1 MRERIGPLR
10 VVVTG
15 ASSGLGEA
23 LAREYARRCRQ
34 SGRDLVIG
42 LVARR
47 AAALQSLAAELETGS
62 HIPGRPAAVPGS
74 APGNAATV
82 RAVPMAL
89 DVRDREALAEAAA
102 RFVDAQ
108 GAPDVVIANAGVSVG
123 TLTGEPGDAAQFGE
137 IVATN
142 LCAMQDTFASF
153 LPAMRAA
160 NRGTLVGIASVAG
173 FRGLPGAGA
182 YSASKAGAIA
192 YLESLRV
199 ELHGSPIA
207 VVTIAPGYVRTPM
220 TAGNPY
226 RMPFL
231 IDADA
236 FARRAVDAIERRRR
250 FVVIPW
256 PMGIVGAALRLLPR
270 PLYDTLFARAPRKPR
285 RSAAVES

>member
-1 MRERIGPLR
+1 MKGQGGPLR

-23 LAREYARRCRQ
+23 IAREYARRCMAQ
-34 SGRDLVIG
+34 GRGLVIG
-42 LVARR
+42 IAARR
-47 AAALQSLAAELETGS
+47 AGALDALAAELEAAGPSGPGGGRAGS
-62 HIPGRPAAVPGS
+62 PGAGGPAAL
-74 APGNAATV
+74 
-82 RAVPMAL
+82 RAVPMVL
-89 DVRDREALAEAAA
+89 DVRERGALGAAA
-102 RFVDAQ
+102 AGFIATH
-108 GAPDVVIANAGVSVG
+108 GAPDVVVANAGVSVG
-123 TLTGEPGDAAQFGE
+123 TLTGEPGDGAEFEAV
-137 IVATN
+137 VATN
-142 LCAMQDTFASF
+142 LCAMHDTFAGF

-160 NRGTLVGIASVAG
+160 GSGTLVGIASVAG

-199 ELHGSPIA
+199 ELHRSPIG

-220 TAGNPY
+220 TDGNPY

-231 IDADA
+231 MDADP

-256 PMGIVGAALRLLPR
+256 QMGVVGAVLRMLPR

-285 RSAAVES
+285 RGVAAES

>member
-1 MRERIGPLR
+1 MSDRVGPLR

-23 LAREYARRCRQ
+23 LAREYARRSRQ
-34 SGRDLVIG
+34 RGRGLAIG

-47 AAALQSLAAELETGS
+47 AAALEALAAGLEAG
-62 HIPGRPAAVPGS
+62 APGS
-74 APGNAATV
+74 SGATPGGESAI
-82 RAVPMAL
+82 RALPMAL
-89 DVRDREALAEAAA
+89 DVRDREALATAAA
-102 RFVDAQ
+102 RFVDAH

-123 TLTGEPGDAAQFGE
+123 TLTGEPGDAAAFEQV
-137 IVATN
+137 VATN
-142 LCAMQDTFASF
+142 LCAMQDTFAAF

-160 NRGTLVGIASVAG
+160 GGGALVGIASVAG

-182 YSASKAGAIA
+182 YSASKAGAIS

-199 ELHGSPIA
+199 ELHGSPLT

-220 TAGNPY
+220 TENNPY

-231 IDADA
+231 LDADV
-236 FARRAVDAIERRRR
+236 FARRAADAIERRRR

-256 PMGIVGAALRLLPR
+256 QMGIVGAALRMLPR
-270 PLYDTLFARAPRKPR
+270 PLYDSLFARAPRKPR
-285 RSAAVES
+285 RDAAVGS

>member
-1 MRERIGPLR
+1 MQDRDGPLR

-23 LAREYARRCRQ
+23 IAREYARRCGQR
-34 SGRDLVIG
+34 GRDLVLG
-42 LVARR
+42 VAARR
-47 AAALQSLAAELETGS
+47 AAALDALAVTLETGA
-62 HIPGRPAAVPGS
+62 GAAPAR
-74 APGNAATV
+74 V
-82 RAVPMAL
+82 RVVPMVL
-89 DVRDREALAEAAA
+89 DVRDRDALAAAA
-102 RFVDAQ
+102 RDFVGAH

-123 TLTGEPGDAAQFGE
+123 TLTGEPGDEAAFE
-137 IVATN
+137 EVVATN
-142 LCAMQDTFASF
+142 LCAMHDTFAGF

-160 NRGTLVGIASVAG
+160 GAGTLVGIASVAG

-199 ELHGSPIA
+199 ELHGSPVA

-220 TAGNPY
+220 TDGNPY

-236 FARRAVDAIERRRR
+236 FARRALDAIERRRR

-256 PMGIVGAALRLLPR
+256 QMGVVGTILRMLPR
-270 PLYDTLFARAPRKPR
+270 PLYDALFARAPRKPR
-285 RSAAVES
+285 RSAAAER

>member
-1 MRERIGPLR
+1 MMDRDGPLR

-23 LAREYARRCRQ
+23 IAREYARRCLDQ
-34 SGRDLVIG
+34 GRALVIG
-42 LVARR
+42 VAARR
-47 AAALQSLAAELETGS
+47 ATRLDALAAGLGQGA
-62 HIPGRPAAVPGS
+62 GRGPAR
-74 APGNAATV
+74 V
-82 RAVPMAL
+82 RVVPMPL
-89 DVRDREALAEAAA
+89 DVRDRDALAAAA
-102 RFVDAQ
+102 AAFVAAH
-108 GAPDVVIANAGVSVG
+108 GAPDVVVANAGVSVG
-123 TLTGEPGDAAQFGE
+123 TLTGEPGDAAEFEQV
-137 IVATN
+137 VATN
-142 LCAMQDTFASF
+142 LCAMHDTFAAF

-160 NRGTLVGIASVAG
+160 GAGALVGIASVAG

-199 ELHGSPIA
+199 ELHRSAIA

-220 TAGNPY
+220 TEGNPY
-226 RMPFL
+226 AMPFL

-256 PMGIVGAALRLLPR
+256 QMGIVGAILRMLPR
-270 PLYDTLFARAPRKPR
+270 PLYDALFARAPRKPR
-285 RSAAVES
+285 RGAVAEP